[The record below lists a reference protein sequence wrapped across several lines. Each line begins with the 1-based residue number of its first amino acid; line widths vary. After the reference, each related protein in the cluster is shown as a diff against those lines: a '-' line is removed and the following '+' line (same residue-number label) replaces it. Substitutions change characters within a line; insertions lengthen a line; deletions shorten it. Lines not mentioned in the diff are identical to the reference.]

1 MISEFN
7 DGYPPKFVDPLAD
20 SVANFDWD
28 AVSRDLDAMA
38 TDGAN
43 DYPPAEVVAAV
54 FRLLLAGAQ
63 GDRINPKAI
72 GLRLLAFGLVLNAAN
87 YPGSPSGAVLAAR
100 CGVSPAAL
108 AKYTAE
114 ASRIFNWRSR
124 AQRHAWNYGKSGGK
138 PSNN

>member
-1 MISEFN
+1 MNSGLN
-7 DGYPPKFVDPLAD
+7 DGYPPRFIDPWVSSSTD
-20 SVANFDWD
+20 FDWD
-28 AVSRDLDAMA
+28 AVCRDLDAMTPA
-38 TDGAN
+38 GTDE
-43 DYPPAEVVAAV
+43 YLPAEVAAAL

-100 CGVSPAAL
+100 CGVSAAAL

-124 AQRHAWNYGKSGGK
+124 AQRHAGNFGKSMGK